1 MSKFSQSQNY
11 SWRKKFDNHDK
22 LDNFIQ
28 ESLNKFKFTKSHP
41 ELLKNISSLS
51 HLILNSKPI
60 LPDLVIFSN
69 PFNKNNCFYS
79 HKNNNK
85 YISFPRRK
93 FFIDYSIKSKVN
105 NNEKVN
111 LIKSSEKLLNQ
122 NSFKSLN
129 KEKKSNYKISS
140 FSKSFKEK
148 PYNFLSERNNFGKS
162 HKNKIRKVEPF
173 SISLNK
179 NEYNSNKKNFQK
191 KLFIEVEIPSSPKK
205 ELEKDILLNKENI
218 NQNNNDINENNSKTN
233 DNNEEKKNNLS
244 PEQLS
249 EIKKEIQYAQYQN
262 LFLLQQQYY
271 LQYLKMQN
279 LFNDI
284 LNSRINNDMKKIL
297 NNNYYNTYFNNNKN
311 EEIKNENEKNL
322 NKENDMND
330 PLMNDFTTDFK
341 LYNPKVFL
349 ENPVLLVKNNLVE
362 RNWILIKENKIII
375 NYNSDELFLFLDG
388 RFKLGDQ
395 LIDYCIH
402 DYQTDVVFQPLILY
416 EILNEYLPKVKFCLW
431 KNILDKN
438 NKVNDFKRNVKGD
451 LIKKEN

>member
-1 MSKFSQSQNY
+1 MPKFSQIQKH
-11 SWRKKFDNHDK
+11 SWRKIFDNHDK

-51 HLILNSKPI
+51 HLILNSKPS
-60 LPDLVIFSN
+60 LPDLVIFSK

-79 HKNNNK
+79 YKNNNK

-93 FFIDYSIKSKVN
+93 FVVNYSIKSKVN
-105 NNEKVN
+105 NQEKVN
-111 LIKSSEKLLNQ
+111 LIKSSEKVLNQ

-129 KEKKSNYKISS
+129 KEKKCNSKISS

-148 PYNFLSERNNFGKS
+148 PYNFLSDSNNFGKS
-162 HKNKIRKVEPF
+162 HKSKIRKIEPF
-173 SISLNK
+173 SLSLNDNENNSK
-179 NEYNSNKKNFQK
+179 NLQK

-205 ELEKDILLNKENI
+205 ELEKKISLNNVNEN
-218 NQNNNDINENNSKTN
+218 NNNDTIENNNKA
-233 DNNEEKKNNLS
+233 NNNKEAKKYNLS

-249 EIKKEIQYAQYQN
+249 EIKREIQYAQYQN

-297 NNNYYNTYFNNNKN
+297 NNNYYNIYFNNKN
-311 EEIKNENEKNL
+311 EEFKNENEKNL
-322 NKENDMND
+322 NKDNYMND
-330 PLMNDFTTDFK
+330 PLINDFTTDFK
-341 LYNPKVFL
+341 LFNPQVFL
-349 ENPVLLVKNNLVE
+349 ENPVLLVKNNLIE
-362 RNWILIKENKIII
+362 RNWILMKENKIII
-375 NYNSDELFLFLDG
+375 NYNSDELLLFLDG

-402 DYQTDVVFQPLILY
+402 DYQTDIVFQPLILY
-416 EILNEYLPKVKFCLW
+416 EILNEYLPKVKFCMW

-438 NKVNDFKRNVKGD
+438 NKVSDFKGNAKYD
-451 LIKKEN
+451 SIKKEN

>member
-1 MSKFSQSQNY
+1 MSKFSQIENY

-51 HLILNSKPI
+51 HLILNSKPT
-60 LPDLVIFSN
+60 LPDLVIFSK

-79 HKNNNK
+79 YKNNNK

-93 FFIDYSIKSKVN
+93 FFVNYSIKSKVN
-105 NNEKVN
+105 NQEKVN

-122 NSFKSLN
+122 NSFKSMN
-129 KEKKSNYKISS
+129 KEKKSNSKISS

-148 PYNFLSERNNFGKS
+148 PYNFLSERNNYGKNNKS
-162 HKNKIRKVEPF
+162 KIRKIEPF
-173 SISLNK
+173 SLSLN
-179 NEYNSNKKNFQK
+179 NNDNNSNTKNLQK

-205 ELEKDILLNKENI
+205 EEKEISLNNENQ
-218 NQNNNDINENNSKTN
+218 NQNNNDNKENNNKEN
-233 DNNEEKKNNLS
+233 NNEEKKYNLS

-349 ENPVLLVKNNLVE
+349 ENPVLLVKNNLIE
-362 RNWILIKENKIII
+362 RNWILMKENKIII
-375 NYNSDELFLFLDG
+375 NYNSDELLLFLDG

-416 EILNEYLPKVKFCLW
+416 EILNEYLPKVKFCMW

-438 NKVNDFKRNVKGD
+438 NKVSDFKRTFSFDSV
-451 LIKKEN
+451 KKEN

>member
-51 HLILNSKPI
+51 HLILNSKPS
-60 LPDLVIFSN
+60 LPDLVIFSK

-79 HKNNNK
+79 YKNNNK

-93 FFIDYSIKSKVN
+93 FFVNYAIKSKVN
-105 NNEKVN
+105 NQEKVN

-122 NSFKSLN
+122 NSFKSMN
-129 KEKKSNYKISS
+129 KEKKSNSKISS

-148 PYNFLSERNNFGKS
+148 PYNFLSERNNYGKNNKS
-162 HKNKIRKVEPF
+162 KIRKIEPF
-173 SISLNK
+173 SLSLN
-179 NEYNSNKKNFQK
+179 NNDNNSNTKNLQK

-205 ELEKDILLNKENI
+205 EEKEISLNNENQ
-218 NQNNNDINENNSKTN
+218 NQNNNDNKENNNKEN
-233 DNNEEKKNNLS
+233 NNEEKKYNLS

>member
-191 KLFIEVEIPSSPKK
+191 KLFIEVEIP
-205 ELEKDILLNKENI
+205 
-218 NQNNNDINENNSKTN
+218 
-233 DNNEEKKNNLS
+233 
-244 PEQLS
+244 
-249 EIKKEIQYAQYQN
+249 
-262 LFLLQQQYY
+262 
-271 LQYLKMQN
+271 
-279 LFNDI
+279 
-284 LNSRINNDMKKIL
+284 
-297 NNNYYNTYFNNNKN
+297 
-311 EEIKNENEKNL
+311 
-322 NKENDMND
+322 
-330 PLMNDFTTDFK
+330 
-341 LYNPKVFL
+341 
-349 ENPVLLVKNNLVE
+349 
-362 RNWILIKENKIII
+362 
-375 NYNSDELFLFLDG
+375 
-388 RFKLGDQ
+388 
-395 LIDYCIH
+395 
-402 DYQTDVVFQPLILY
+402 
-416 EILNEYLPKVKFCLW
+416 
-431 KNILDKN
+431 
-438 NKVNDFKRNVKGD
+438 
-451 LIKKEN
+451 